1 MKTRR
6 PASGPPAFA
15 NVYEDRAR
23 AEAYAALD
31 FPGTYYLA
39 FRDLPEI
46 IGAHVRGRRAFDFGC
61 GTGRSTRFLHG
72 LGFEAVGADISRA
85 MLARARERDPAGT
98 YHLLPGGDLGGM
110 PSGAF
115 DLVLSAF
122 TFDNVPTLETKVALL
137 AGLRRLLA
145 PAGRIVNLVSNPEI
159 YLHEWASFSTR
170 DFPANREAKSGDRV
184 RIVMLDVG
192 DRRPVEDV
200 VCTDADYRAAYARSG
215 LTPIEVRRPLGRQ
228 DEGYAWV
235 SETTVAPWAI
245 YVLRAADPASAA
257 GEAPAGRPP
266 IA

>member
-1 MKTRR
+1 MMTRAEDKTM
-6 PASGPPAFA
+6 PPSFV

-23 AEAYAALD
+23 AESYAALE

-46 IGAHVRGRRAFDFGC
+46 VGAHVRGRRALDFGC
-61 GTGRSTRFLHG
+61 GAGRSTRFLRG
-72 LGFEAVGADISRA
+72 LGFETIGADISAA

-98 YHLLPGGDLGGM
+98 YRLLPDGDLGGL

-122 TFDNVPTLETKVALL
+122 TFDNVPTIEAKVALL

-170 DFPANREAKSGDRV
+170 DFPANRDARSGDRV
-184 RIVMLDVG
+184 KIVMLDVA

-200 VCTDADYRAAYARSG
+200 LCTEADYRAAYARAG
-215 LTPIEVRRPLGRQ
+215 LVSVEVRRPLGRP
-228 DEGYAWV
+228 DEGYTWV
-235 SETTVAPWAI
+235 SETTIAPWVI
-245 YVLRAADPASAA
+245 VVLRAADPASA
-257 GEAPAGRPP
+257 GGPATP
-266 IA
+266 